1 MQREGNSQKSI
12 WRSEYMLKLIFKG
25 MLSLMVFLYSA
36 TGGRL
41 GGKMNGVDVLLLT
54 TTGRRSGKQRT
65 VPLMYIMD
73 GSAYVITAS
82 AGGADKHPGWFF
94 NVRNNPQTAIRV
106 KDKQIRVVAEVAG
119 AEKKPELWTRLVE
132 VAPNFAGYQK
142 RTSREIPM
150 VILHPVDESGEKRP
164 A

>member
-1 MQREGNSQKSI
+1 
-12 WRSEYMLKLIFKG
+12 MLKLILKVI
-25 MLSLMVFLYSA
+25 VFLYNVS
-36 TGGRL
+36 GGRI
-41 GGKMNGVDVLLLT
+41 GGKMGKVPVLLLT
-54 TTGRRSGKQRT
+54 TTGRKTGKQRT
-65 VPLMYIMD
+65 LPLVYIMD

-94 NVRNNPQTAIRV
+94 NIRSNPQATIQV
-106 KDKQIRVVAEVAG
+106 KDKHIKVTAEIAG
-119 AEKKPELWTRLVE
+119 PEKKPELWARLVE

-150 VILHPVDESGEKRP
+150 VILHPIEERLI

>member
-1 MQREGNSQKSI
+1 MG
-12 WRSEYMLKLIFKG
+12 MLIFKVI
-25 MLSLMVFLYSA
+25 VFLYNVS
-36 TGGRL
+36 GGRI
-41 GGKMNGVDVLLLT
+41 GGKMGKVPVLLLT
-54 TTGRRSGKQRT
+54 TTGRKTGKQRT
-65 VPLMYIMD
+65 LPLIYIMD

-94 NVRNNPQTAIRV
+94 NIRSNPQGTIQV
-106 KDKQIRVVAEVAG
+106 KDKHIKVTAEVAG
-119 AEKKPELWTRLVE
+119 QEKKSELWARLVE

-150 VILHPVDESGEKRP
+150 VILHPVEERLS